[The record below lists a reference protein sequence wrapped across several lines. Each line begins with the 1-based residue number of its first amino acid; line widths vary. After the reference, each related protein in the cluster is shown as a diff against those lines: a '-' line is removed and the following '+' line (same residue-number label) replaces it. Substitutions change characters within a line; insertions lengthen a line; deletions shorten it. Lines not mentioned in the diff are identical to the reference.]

1 MLELKNISLSVEDEF
16 TGNGQKEI
24 LRDVSLTIETGKL
37 VVVTGPNGGGKST
50 MAKMIA
56 GILKPNQGQ
65 ILLDGEDLLKAD
77 KKRIREIR
85 GGIISYVPQG
95 GGASMNP
102 LLKVGFQVGEPL
114 MEHRGYSKK
123 AAEKDSVGLLKRF
136 NVGNEEKIAKAYPHM
151 LSGGMR
157 QRAMVA
163 MGISA
168 GPRIILADEPT
179 KGLDERRI
187 RMVADALNQL
197 KEETL
202 LCVTHDM
209 KFAKAVGDKISVMY
223 AAQQLEYGTAAQVLE
238 HPLHPYTQALISNC
252 ASIDLDEKREPIRI
266 EGEPPSP
273 VDPKPCC
280 PFAGRCFCEQEIC
293 RREKP

>member
-1 MLELKNISLSVEDEF
+1 MLSVRKQYSCCGSCLSFHGEGSK
-16 TGNGQKEI
+16 TAIIG
-24 LRDVSLTIETGKL
+24 ETGS
-37 VVVTGPNGGGKST
+37 GKSVLLL
-50 MAKMIA
+50 A
-56 GILKPNQGQ
+56 ILGLLPKNAAVSGN

-123 AAEKDSVGLLKRF
+123 AAEKDSIGLLKRF

-151 LSGGMR
+151 LSGGM
-157 QRAMVA
+157 QPAAQWVA

-209 KFAKAVGDKISVMY
+209 KFAKAVRDKISVMY

-238 HPLHPYTQALISNC
+238 HPLHPYTQ
-252 ASIDLDEKREPIRI
+252 DMIR
-266 EGEPPSP
+266 
-273 VDPKPCC
+273 PC
-280 PFAGRCFCEQEIC
+280 RKME
-293 RREKP
+293 